1 MLIKRIVSLF
11 LCLSLSFIA
20 AIDNGGENTL
30 ENAEYLGSKY
40 FAGSDAR
47 CSTQGITNDGT
58 YYYTTGAVVALGF
71 NGLEKI
77 DMETGEVVLQN
88 TNAMP
93 KELKKQSFNHLG
105 GCTYF
110 EGKIYVAVED
120 IMRKHPCI
128 AVFSAE
134 TLQFTG
140 EYKILGDEIQPN
152 GNLPWC
158 AVDEENRILYT
169 GVSRGGEFV
178 NALDIDTLEL
188 IEKRP
193 IEHSL
198 YRVQGA
204 EFYDGLLYISCNDE
218 TKVKHVYAVDPESG
232 EIQTVLE
239 RKSGTNSVEAE
250 GITVRTD
257 EDGSL
262 LLDVLDVINSF
273 NTALRTYKI
282 KNSFCIDKL

>member
-47 CSTQGITNDGT
+47 CSTQGITNDGA

-120 IMRKHPCI
+120 IMRKHPCV

-282 KNSFCIDKL
+282 KNSFCIDKP

>member
-93 KELKKQSFNHLG
+93 KQLKKQSFNHLG

-128 AVFSAE
+128 AVFSAD

-140 EYKILGDEIQPN
+140 EYKILGEEIQPN

-250 GITVRTD
+250 GITVRTN

-282 KNSFCIDKL
+282 KNSFCIDKP

>member
-1 MLIKRIVSLF
+1 MLIKKIVSLF

-93 KELKKQSFNHLG
+93 KQLKKQSFNHLG

-140 EYKILGDEIQPN
+140 EYKILGEEIQPN

>member
-93 KELKKQSFNHLG
+93 KQLKKQSFNHLG

-128 AVFSAE
+128 AVFSAD

-140 EYKILGDEIQPN
+140 EYKILGEEIQPN

-282 KNSFCIDKL
+282 KNSFCIDKP

>member
-1 MLIKRIVSLF
+1 
-11 LCLSLSFIA
+11 
-20 AIDNGGENTL
+20 
-30 ENAEYLGSKY
+30 
-40 FAGSDAR
+40 
-47 CSTQGITNDGT
+47 
-58 YYYTTGAVVALGF
+58 
-71 NGLEKI
+71 
-77 DMETGEVVLQN
+77 
-88 TNAMP
+88 MP
-93 KELKKQSFNHLG
+93 KQLKKQSFNHLG

-140 EYKILGDEIQPN
+140 EYKILGEEIQPN

-282 KNSFCIDKL
+282 KNSFCIDKP

>member
-1 MLIKRIVSLF
+1 MLIKKIVSLF

-257 EDGSL
+257 KDGSL

-282 KNSFCIDKL
+282 KNSFCIDKP

>member
-1 MLIKRIVSLF
+1 MLIKKIVSLF

-140 EYKILGDEIQPN
+140 EYKILGEEIQPN

-257 EDGSL
+257 KDGSL

-282 KNSFCIDKL
+282 KNSFCIDKP

>member
-93 KELKKQSFNHLG
+93 KQLKKQSFNHLG

-140 EYKILGDEIQPN
+140 EYKILGEEIQPN

>member
-1 MLIKRIVSLF
+1 MLIKKIVSLF

-140 EYKILGDEIQPN
+140 EYKILGEEIQPN

-282 KNSFCIDKL
+282 KNSFCIDKP

>member
-1 MLIKRIVSLF
+1 MLIKKIVSLF

-93 KELKKQSFNHLG
+93 KQLKKQSFNHLG

>member
-140 EYKILGDEIQPN
+140 EYKILGEEIQPN

-257 EDGSL
+257 KDGSL

-282 KNSFCIDKL
+282 KNSFCIDKP

>member
-1 MLIKRIVSLF
+1 MFILKKIVSLF
-11 LCLSLSFIA
+11 MCLSLSLIA
-20 AIDNGGENTL
+20 AIDNGGANTL
-30 ENAEYLGSKY
+30 ENAEYLGAQY
-40 FAGSDAR
+40 FAGDDAR
-47 CSTQGITNDGT
+47 CSTQGITNDGK

-71 NGLEKI
+71 NGLQKI
-77 DMETGEVVLQN
+77 DIETGEVVLQN

-93 KELKKQSFNHLG
+93 KELKKQTFNHLG

-120 IMRKHPCI
+120 VFRKHPCI
-128 AVFSAE
+128 AVFSAD
-134 TLQFTG
+134 TLEFTG
-140 EYKILGDEIQPN
+140 EYKILDETVQPN

-178 NALDIDTLEL
+178 NALNIDTLEL
-188 IEKRP
+188 IEKKP

-198 YRVQGA
+198 YRIQGA
-204 EFYDGLLYISCNDE
+204 EFCDGLLYISCNDE
-218 TKVKHVYAVDPESG
+218 TKVKHVYTVDPDTGKVE
-232 EIQTVLE
+232 TVLE

-250 GITVRTD
+250 GVTVRKA

-262 LLDVLDVINSF
+262 LIDVLDVINSF
-273 NTALRTYKI
+273 NSAIRTYKM
-282 KNSFCIDKL
+282 K

>member
-257 EDGSL
+257 KDGSL

-282 KNSFCIDKL
+282 KNSFCIDKP